1 MNDFLQVSLIASL
14 AAFLTYLGAPLA
26 EKYILPQR
34 VISAVLQFAAGII
47 VAMVAISLMP
57 PAVLNGPL
65 LPVVIAFFLGGAI
78 FVLFEYFSTP
88 KQSSTDPAVAVPP
101 GSWGLYIGILLDLFI
116 DGVLIGVG
124 STLTLK
130 TGVLL
135 AIALSLSTLPLAY
148 VTIATARQRGMPREQ
163 RRLLGFALFG
173 CMLVGAWLGFLVL
186 GNLSQALRL
195 SLIALASG
203 FLITM
208 VTQSLIPEAN
218 REGEPGFAGILF
230 VGGISIYTLLT
241 LALA

>member
-1 MNDFLQVSLIASL
+1 MNDFLQVTVIASL

-163 RRLLGFALFG
+163 RRLLGYALFG
-173 CMLVGAWLGFLVL
+173 CMLLGACLGFLVL